1 MSENREILKAVSPL
15 VCAVG
20 VLVLLWLFILYGFG
34 SQMKW
39 VEIKPSPSFPATALP
54 LVSESEPPPPL
65 NQYAKVWSDPLFT
78 PGRVSDSLNVV
89 PEPVR
94 PVPPLAGYA
103 LTGVIITQQLS
114 VALLK
119 ANTGEVLSLKKGQ
132 LLPNGWR
139 LDQINERQ
147 VELIYEQNRRTL
159 EIVTP
164 KLPKQLP

>member
-1 MSENREILKAVSPL
+1 MSENREILKSVSPL
-15 VCAVG
+15 MCAVG
-20 VLVLLWLFILYGFG
+20 VLVLLWLLILYGFG

-39 VEIKPSPSFPATALP
+39 PEIKPSLLFPATALP
-54 LVSESEPPPPL
+54 SVRESEPPPSL
-65 NQYAKVWSDPLFT
+65 KQYAKVWSDPLFT
-78 PGRVSDSLNVV
+78 PGRVPDSLNVA

-94 PVPPLAGYA
+94 LVPPLTGYV

>member
-1 MSENREILKAVSPL
+1 MSENREIFKSVSPL
-15 VCAVG
+15 ACALG
-20 VLVLLWLFILYGFG
+20 VLVLVWLFIFYGFG

-39 VEIKPSPSFPATALP
+39 VEIKPSPPFPATAQP
-54 LVSESEPPPPL
+54 LISESEPPPPL
-65 NQYAKVWSDPLFT
+65 KQYAKVWSDPLFT
-78 PGRVSDSLNVV
+78 PGRVSDSLNVE

-94 PVPPLAGYA
+94 PVPPLTGYV

-139 LDQINERQ
+139 LDQISERQ

-164 KLPKQLP
+164 KLPK

>member
-1 MSENREILKAVSPL
+1 MNENREILKSVSPL
-15 VCAVG
+15 MCAVG

-39 VEIKPSPSFPATALP
+39 AEINPSPQLPATALP
-54 LVSESEPPPPL
+54 SVRESEPPPSL

-78 PGRVSDSLNVV
+78 PGRVPDSLNFA

-94 PVPPLAGYA
+94 PVPPLAGYV

-119 ANTGEVLSLKKGQ
+119 ANTGEVFSLKKGQ

-139 LDQINERQ
+139 LDQVSERQ
-147 VELIYEQNRRTL
+147 VELIYEQNRQTL

-164 KLPKQLP
+164 KLPNWLN